1 VIPWREN
8 IPEARFPQKA
18 FLDVIRHMIGLTDH
32 QLKIVMRAARVLP
45 VEKRDLYLQRIAAM
59 LALRGRG
66 RFNDADVA
74 DVAQLAMA
82 GLVQQTAD
90 VA

>member
-1 VIPWREN
+1 M
-8 IPEARFPQKA
+8 
-18 FLDVIRHMIGLTDH
+18 LGLTDN
-32 QLKIVMRAARVLP
+32 QLTTVMGMAGTLP

-59 LALRGRG
+59 LTVRGRG

-74 DVAQLAMA
+74 DVVQLAMA

-90 VA
+90 VALRTLP